1 MRTLLIVLMIVIPA
15 LTSDVEYVDQLQQ
28 VQSISPDD
36 IYIPSDSQTS
46 DSLTESIPESVGK
59 KLKKKLKKLKKKL
72 EYVSNDVS
80 GYVVKDSVGIPG
92 LSVYLVHPLHGRS
105 KARVSDED
113 GYFEFEGIPYGS
125 LSDTDLFYI
134 EVYWGEDLMYQNS
147 FIMKTG
153 DNDFIIHF

>member
-1 MRTLLIVLMIVIPA
+1 MRILLIVLMAVIPA

-28 VQSISPDD
+28 VQSISPDN

-46 DSLTESIPESVGK
+46 DSLTESIPEFVG
-59 KLKKKLKKLKKKL
+59 KKLKKKL
-72 EYVSNDVS
+72 EYVSNGVS
-80 GYVVKDSVGIPG
+80 GYIVKDSIGIPG
-92 LSVYLVHPLHGRS
+92 LSVYIVHPLHGRS

-125 LSDTDLFYI
+125 MSDTDLFYI

-147 FIMKTG
+147 FIMETG